1 MLKQEISMNHKVAIL
16 FSGGSDSTLTA
27 SIEQE
32 KYDEIYL
39 LSYWRK
45 GISCIDNSK
54 GHAEKLQQKY
64 SNKKFIH
71 HILDVDHLFKQLSYE
86 NFLTNIKKHRFFLLS
101 TCGFCKLAM
110 HVRTLQFCL
119 EHNIKYVCDGAN
131 RNMYI
136 YPFQRSE
143 NVELLREMYQEF
155 GITYYNPVFDLPSE
169 EDESFYQARIKKVL
183 QRKPNTKPVNRSDKT
198 VGELLYETGLVQ
210 DKNIKGSDYDS
221 KHQAHCMQ
229 LFLFRIFALG
239 YYIPHFGIN
248 RYAKKTHRMFRE
260 KIEFAKQLI

>member
-1 MLKQEISMNHKVAIL
+1 MISKVAIL
-16 FSGGSDSTLTA
+16 FSGGTDSTLTA
-27 SIEQE
+27 SIEQK

-39 LSYWRK
+39 LSYWRN

-64 SNKKFIH
+64 SDKKFEH
-71 HILDVDHLFKQLSYE
+71 HILDVDDLFKELSYE
-86 NFLTNIKKHRFFLLS
+86 NFLHNIKKHRFFLLS

-143 NVELLREMYQEF
+143 NVELLRDMYREF
-155 GITYYNPVFDLPSE
+155 DITYYNPVFDLPSTP
-169 EDESFYQARIKKVL
+169 DESFYQARIKRLLNK
-183 QRKPNTKPVNRSDKT
+183 NREKKDQPQQQKT
-198 VGELLYETGLVQ
+198 VGELLYETGLVK
-210 DKNIKGSDYDS
+210 DTNIKGSDYDA
-221 KHQAHCMQ
+221 KHQAKCMQ

-239 YYIPHFGIN
+239 YFIPRWGIEL
-248 RYAKKTHRMFRE
+248 YAKRTTAMFKE
-260 KIEFAKQLI
+260 KINYVKQHIIKKSG